1 MRKSRSWRSVSQ
13 DGDRLIHFSV
23 DWQEVRGWESSS
35 NEFGS
40 LKISVVLIF
49 LSESVVHKSSWFKQ
63 TAFCQFRERKSVSFR
78 NVHKLVHSN
87 GCLEVKKIVKAP
99 TSPNYNCKR
108 EVRFLVFFL
117 YSSASTWRSGY
128 FLLPGSNQHTAVK
141 ASSAAVGV
149 HGI

>member
-1 MRKSRSWRSVSQ
+1 MVIGWFTSLSIGRRWEAENLPQTNLAVWKFRLCLFFSQ
-13 DGDRLIHFSV
+13 SLLCISHV
-23 DWQEVRGWESSS
+23 DS
-35 NEFGS
+35 N
-40 LKISVVLIF
+40 
-49 LSESVVHKSSWFKQ
+49 KQ
-63 TAFCQFRERKSVSFR
+63 PFVNSGREKSVSFR

-128 FLLPGSNQHTAVK
+128 FLLPGSNQPTAVK